1 MVNVDDLLKLID
13 IQSRAWV
20 KIDKY
25 EFLYQKLGGEEMIK
39 LGSNGG
45 AGTNEVY
52 VNFLVRSIVDWKN
65 VTVRDVLPDGVEHP
79 QIDETVPFNRALFD
93 KFLGKNLHL
102 VGDLFKGVD
111 KVQADKVEEKDK
123 VKKK

>member
-1 MVNVDDLLKLID
+1 
-13 IQSRAWV
+13 
-20 KIDKY
+20 
-25 EFLYQKLGGEEMIK
+25 MIK

-79 QIDETVPFNRALFD
+79 QIDEAVPFNRALFD

-123 VKKK
+123 VKKIISIIDKGQKIV